1 MIKCKKK
8 VVEGDHQYCMLHEY
22 CKEHK
27 GYHRK

>member
-1 MIKCKKK
+1 MKCKKK
-8 VVEGDHQYCMLHEY
+8 VVEGEHPYCMVHEY